1 MDSYAVKRFDTGQS
15 ARLSFKKSYENELA
29 THIGVASSCA
39 SLTDQT
45 GVPEKGQLGPTK
57 DLAFNEFDDVLLP
70 NGFLSILQT
79 QILI

>member
-15 ARLSFKKSYENELA
+15 ARLSFKKSYDNELA

-45 GVPEKGQLGPTK
+45 GVPEKRAARPHKGPS
-57 DLAFNEFDDVLLP
+57 F
-70 NGFLSILQT
+70 Q
-79 QILI
+79 